1 MDNLKLVDNLKQKVS
16 TKKIIE
22 KKTSD
27 SLFDLS
33 KPVPNELVIG
43 TFSSVFAIS
52 VAIVVWINMYAK
64 KKWIKWIKHWYLNM

>member
-1 MDNLKLVDNLKQKVS
+1 MEKNNLVKQLEWK
-16 TKKIIE
+16 TFMKQIIE

-27 SLFDLS
+27 SLFDLT
-33 KPVPNELVIG
+33 KPVPNEVVIG

-64 KKWIKWIKHWYLNM
+64 KKWIKWIKHNYI